1 MDNKEIILDV
11 KNLCT
16 TFKVDRKEIP
26 IVKNVT
32 FQVKRGHALAV
43 VGESGCG
50 KSVTMN
56 SIMRFLGN
64 NAKVTADSIQYNAIK
79 DGVVTEH
86 HLESIKKPHGPEMRA
101 LRGPEMSMVFQDP
114 MSSLNP
120 VYKVGDQVAEGLL
133 QHNKGMTKKEAK
145 EKVLEL
151 FRKLGIPDPEERI
164 NAYPHQFSGGMK
176 QRVVIAIAMI
186 CNPELII
193 CDEPTTALDVTIQA
207 QIMEL
212 LKDMQINDGKSIV
225 LITHNMGLVAEMA
238 DEVCV
243 MYMGRVVEFGSLEDV
258 FDRTS
263 HPYTKAL
270 LRSVPVLGL
279 ADGQKL
285 ETIPGATPNPA
296 DLKGGCE
303 FADRCSECTA
313 ACREGRIP
321 MYEIEPGHRVRCL
334 KFAGC
339 PLAEEEQAQNA
350 AEVK

>member
-1 MDNKEIILDV
+1 MDNKEIILNV
-11 KNLCT
+11 KNLNT
-16 TFKVDRKEIP
+16 SFISDRKEIK
-26 IVKNVT
+26 IVKNVS
-32 FQVKRGHALAV
+32 FQVKRAKTLAV

-56 SIMRFLGN
+56 SVMRFTGK
-64 NAKVTADSIQYNAIK
+64 NAIVKADAIQYNALRN
-79 DGVVTEH
+79 GEVTEY
-86 HLESIKKPHGPEMRA
+86 HLEKIKEANGPEMRA
-101 LRGPEMSMVFQDP
+101 LRGPDMSMVFQDP

-133 QHNKGMTKKEAK
+133 QHNKGMKKAEARQ
-145 EKVLEL
+145 KVLEM

-164 NAYPHQFSGGMK
+164 DCYPHQFSGGMK

-207 QIMEL
+207 QIMDL
-212 LKDMQINDGKSIV
+212 LKDLQIKEGKSII

-243 MYMGRVVEFGSLEDV
+243 MYMGRVVEFGSLEDL
-258 FDRTS
+258 FDHTS

-313 ACREGRIP
+313 RCREKDIP
-321 MYEIEPGHRVRCL
+321 LFEVSPGHRVRCL
-334 KFAGC
+334 KYDNY
-339 PLAEEEQAQNA
+339 P
-350 AEVK
+350 EVE

>member
-1 MDNKEIILDV
+1 MDTREIILDV
-11 KNLCT
+11 RNLNT
-16 TFKVDRKEIP
+16 SFISDQKEIK
-26 IVKNVT
+26 IVKDVS
-32 FQVKRGHALAV
+32 FQLKRGKTLAV

-56 SIMRFLGN
+56 SIMRFTGK
-64 NAKVTADSIQYNAIK
+64 NAIVKADNIQYNALRGDKI
-79 DGVVTEH
+79 EEY
-86 HLESIKKPHGPEMRA
+86 HLEQIDKPNGAKMRA
-101 LRGPEMSMVFQDP
+101 LRGADLSMVFQDP

-133 QHNKGMTKKEAK
+133 QHNKGMTKAQARER
-145 EKVLEL
+145 VLEM
-151 FRKLGIPDPEERI
+151 FKKLGIPDPEERI
-164 NAYPHQFSGGMK
+164 NCYPHQFSGGMK

-207 QIMEL
+207 QIMDL
-212 LKDMQINDGKSIV
+212 LKELQIKEGKSII

-243 MYMGRVVEFGSLEDV
+243 MYMGRVVEFGSLEDI

-279 ADGQKL
+279 ANGQKL
-285 ETIPGATPNPA
+285 ETIPGSTPNPA
-296 DLKGGCE
+296 DLKAGCE
-303 FADRCSECTA
+303 FADRCPECTDK
-313 ACREGRIP
+313 CRGKVIP
-321 MYEIEPGHRVRCL
+321 TYEVGKGHLVRCV
-334 KFAGC
+334 KYDTY
-339 PLAEEEQAQNA
+339 P
-350 AEVK
+350 EVK

>member
-1 MDNKEIILDV
+1 MDNREIILKV
-11 KNLCT
+11 EKLNT
-16 TFKVDRKEIP
+16 TFISDRKEIK
-26 IVKNVT
+26 IVKDVS
-32 FQVKRGHALAV
+32 FQMRRGTTLAV

-56 SIMRFLGN
+56 SILRFMGK
-64 NAKVTADSIQYNAIK
+64 NAIVNAQNIQYNALC
-79 DGVVTEH
+79 DGKVREY
-86 HLESIKKPHGPEMRA
+86 HLEKIKEANGPQMRA
-101 LRGPEMSMVFQDP
+101 LRGPEISMVFQDP

-133 QHNKGMTKKEAK
+133 WHNKGMKKAEARQR
-145 EKVLEL
+145 VLEM
-151 FRKLGIPDPEERI
+151 FQKLGIPDPKERI
-164 NAYPHQFSGGMK
+164 DCYPHQFSGGMK

-186 CNPELII
+186 CNPKLII

-212 LKDMQINDGKSIV
+212 LKELQVKEGKSII

-243 MYMGRVVEFGSLEDV
+243 MYMGRIVEFGSLEDL

-279 ADGQKL
+279 GEGRKL
-285 ETIPGATPNPA
+285 ETIPGVTPNPA
-296 DLKGGCE
+296 DLGEGCE
-303 FADRCSECTA
+303 FADRCQECVER
-313 ACREGRIP
+313 CRKGRIP
-321 MYEIEPGHRVRCL
+321 MFEITPGHRVRCL
-334 KFAGC
+334 KFDSY
-339 PLAEEEQAQNA
+339 P
-350 AEVK
+350 EVD

>member
-11 KNLCT
+11 KNLNT
-16 TFKVDRKEIP
+16 SFVVDRKEIP
-26 IVKNVT
+26 IVKNWSV
-32 FQVKRGHALAV
+32 QIKRGHTLAV

-56 SIMRFLGN
+56 SIMRFLGS
-64 NAKVTADSIQYNAIK
+64 NARITADSIQYNALR

-145 EKVLEL
+145 QKVLEL

-186 CNPELII
+186 NNPELII

-212 LKDMQINDGKSIV
+212 LKDMQVNEGKSIV

-243 MYMGRVVEFGSLEDV
+243 MYMGRVVEYGSLEDV

-321 MYEIEPGHRVRCL
+321 MYEIEPGHKVRCL
-334 KFAGC
+334 KFAGS
-339 PLAEEEQAQNA
+339 PLAEEEN

>member
-11 KNLCT
+11 KNLNT
-16 TFKVDRKEIP
+16 SFISDRKEVK
-26 IVKNVT
+26 IVKGVS
-32 FQVKRGHALAV
+32 FRLKRGSALSV

-56 SIMRFLGN
+56 SVMRFLGS
-64 NAKVTADSIQYNAIK
+64 NARIHADSIQYNSLH

-86 HLESIKKPHGPEMRA
+86 HLESIKNPNGPEMRS
-101 LRGPEMSMVFQDP
+101 LRGPEISMVFQDP

-133 QHNKGMTKKEAK
+133 EHNKGMTKKEAR
-145 EKVLEL
+145 EKVLDM
-151 FRKLGIPDPEERI
+151 FSKLGIPDPEERI
-164 NAYPHQFSGGMK
+164 DNFPHQFSGGMK

-186 CNPELII
+186 CNPALII

-212 LKDMQINDGKSIV
+212 LKNMQINDGKSII

-238 DEVCV
+238 DDVCV

-258 FDRTS
+258 FDRTA
-263 HPYTKAL
+263 HPYTQAL

-279 ADGQKL
+279 AKGQKL
-285 ETIPGATPNPA
+285 ETIPGVTPNPA

-303 FADRCSECTA
+303 FADRCPFCTEN
-313 ACREGRIP
+313 CRTRDIP
-321 MYEIEPGHRVRCL
+321 MFQLSPGHEVRCL
-334 KFAGC
+334 KFQEY
-339 PLAEEEQAQNA
+339 P
-350 AEVK
+350 EVK